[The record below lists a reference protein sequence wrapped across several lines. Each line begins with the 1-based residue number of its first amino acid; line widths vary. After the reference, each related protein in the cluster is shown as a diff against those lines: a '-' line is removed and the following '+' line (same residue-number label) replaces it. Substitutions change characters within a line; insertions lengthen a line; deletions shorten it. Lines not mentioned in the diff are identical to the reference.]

1 MVTLDRQPAPGQ
13 TWFDFRSGQNG
24 IHPIFAGDGMPRA
37 FPVDGTGTEPFI
49 APPLPWW
56 DTLAKTNAAA
66 SPVTGSVFTAIA
78 TPGAYGPNP
87 QGGHDARGYNFNGNA
102 GDVSQATGF
111 FPTLIAAEEA
121 WHSAHPSPVAP
132 AAAAPVP
139 VAAPAPVPAPA
150 AIAPIAG
157 PSLAAQVVAALASA
171 FGPTAAAPE
180 AVTAS
185 PAPAAGPPAPAA
197 GGPASAA
204 DAMISAGLSSGYG
217 IPGAGSIATQ
227 LPGPVVTTQ
236 TRNGGSPLIAILAL
250 VAIGGILFFIARS
263 RKKAAIGLPA

>member
-1 MVTLDRQPAPGQ
+1 
-13 TWFDFRSGQNG
+13 
-24 IHPIFAGDGMPRA
+24 MPRA

-185 PAPAAGPPAPAA
+185 PAPAAGPPS
-197 GGPASAA
+197 GPASAA
-204 DAMISAGLSSGYG
+204 DSMISAGLSSGYG

>member
-1 MVTLDRQPAPGQ
+1 
-13 TWFDFRSGQNG
+13 
-24 IHPIFAGDGMPRA
+24 MPRA

-56 DTLAKTNAAA
+56 DMLAKTNATGSPVTE
-66 SPVTGSVFTAIA
+66 SPVTGSAYTSIA

-87 QGGHDARGYNFNGNA
+87 QGGHDARGYNFNGDA
-102 GDVSQATGF
+102 GNVSQATGF

-132 AAAAPVP
+132 QAAAPVP
-139 VAAPAPVPAPA
+139 VAAPPPAPA
-150 AIAPIAG
+150 PASIAPIAG

-171 FGPTAAAPE
+171 FGPSTAAPG

-185 PAPAAGPPAPAA
+185 PAPAGAPAPVT
-197 GGPASAA
+197 GGPVSAA

-263 RKKAAIGLPA
+263 RKKTAAIGLPA